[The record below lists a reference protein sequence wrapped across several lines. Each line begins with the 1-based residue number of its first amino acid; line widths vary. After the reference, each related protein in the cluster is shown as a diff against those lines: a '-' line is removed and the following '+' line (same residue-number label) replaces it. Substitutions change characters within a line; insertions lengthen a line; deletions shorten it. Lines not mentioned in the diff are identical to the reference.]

1 MCFLTAKS
9 TKNSRHKSR
18 KSFKALAREL
28 LCNITHPPISCRSC
42 LNVSI
47 SGTTELAFHAQ
58 ASTLFSTA
66 QTSAVQF
73 PLLKLTLTLAQHHAD
88 FKKKLPFANKTS
100 VHVGAGLAR
109 PNSDYCELSLIHN
122 MTARLF
128 FGCTV
133 LLTCE
138 AEGDFLQ
145 HRKKDFAL

>member
-28 LCNITHPPISCRSC
+28 LCNITHPPSPCRSC

-88 FKKKLPFANKTS
+88 FLKKIPCANKTS
-100 VHVGAGLAR
+100 VHVGADRCVCPTIVNRSTLHINR
-109 PNSDYCELSLIHN
+109 LPQFLSF
-122 MTARLF
+122 RLLSF
-128 FGCTV
+128 ILF
-133 LLTCE
+133 
-138 AEGDFLQ
+138 
-145 HRKKDFAL
+145 

>member
-1 MCFLTAKS
+1 MTAKS

-73 PLLKLTLTLAQHHAD
+73 PLLKLTLTLAQHHAGFILNYLSVRTIVGID
-88 FKKKLPFANKTS
+88 RCIYLILSPCFRGTATKLQRVT
-100 VHVGAGLAR
+100 VGAGSACPDIPPQFL
-109 PNSDYCELSLIHN
+109 PLTL
-122 MTARLF
+122 MTFILF
-128 FGCTV
+128 
-133 LLTCE
+133 
-138 AEGDFLQ
+138 
-145 HRKKDFAL
+145 